1 MEIESATKAR
11 ALRFVVLVGVMS
23 FFADFT
29 YEGSRGILGPYL
41 GLLGASGTIVGVV
54 TGFGELA
61 GYGLRLV
68 SGRLADRTRQ
78 FCPIT
83 IFGYIVQMA
92 AVPALAL
99 AHSWSAAA
107 ILLIM
112 ERVGKAIRNPPR
124 DVMLSHAGT
133 QIGGIGWAFGLH
145 EALDQFGA
153 LGGPLLVA
161 VVLAKHGDYRIAFA
175 VLAIPAIIMLS
186 LLAVARLLYP
196 EPEGTEAHVS
206 EPNEGKI
213 PRRFWIYLTGSAFVG
228 AAFVDYPLVAFHL
241 HKANTVSAT
250 WVPVFLCRGHGRE
263 RGGFPSFR
271 ASLRPARDRDFD
283 PTHTAVGA
291 RSPSRFPGK
300 LLASTLGSC
309 GLGIDDGS
317 ARVDHAGGRGAD
329 GGTRKTGIGL
339 WAVYGWLRNFLVSGE
354 RAHRDPLRY
363 FPSRDDFCVCCSCSC
378 RDPLLSNRPPVRVS
392 RTLSGVIRCLSSQ
405 SGFSPSVSETH
416 LDCRGVQRKLRYAT
430 RPHGATMPSCSYQA

>member
-1 MEIESATKAR
+1 METQDGMKAR

-41 GLLGASGTIVGVV
+41 ALLGATGTVVGVV

-78 FCPIT
+78 FWPIT

-99 AHSWSAAA
+99 AHSWPAAA
-107 ILLIM
+107 VLLVM

-175 VLAIPAIIMLS
+175 VLAVPALIMLS
-186 LLAVARLLYP
+186 LLGVARLLYP
-196 EPEGTEAHVS
+196 QPERMEMHGPELNT
-206 EPNEGKI
+206 GKI
-213 PRRFWIYLTGSAFVG
+213 PRRFWTYLAGAGLTG
-228 AAFVDYPLVAFHL
+228 AAFVDYPLVAFHF
-241 HKANTVSAT
+241 HKTNTISEN
-250 WVPVFLCRGHGRE
+250 WVPIFYAVAMGVSGAGSLIFGRLFDRRGIGILIPLAILSAIVAPLVFLG
-263 RGGFPSFR
+263 SFW
-271 ASLRPARDRDFD
+271 PALMGVAIWGL
-283 PTHTAVGA
+283 AVGA
-291 RSPSRFPGK
+291 HESIMPAAVAPMVAREKR
-300 LLASTLGSC
+300 ASAYGLFTAGYGISWFLGSA
-309 GLGIDDGS
+309 LIGILYDIS
-317 ARVDHAGGRGAD
+317 LH
-329 GGTRKTGIGL
+329 TMI
-339 WAVYGWLRNFLVSGE
+339 LV
-354 RAHRDPLRY
+354 
-363 FPSRDDFCVCCSCSC
+363 CVVLALAAIPFFQS
-378 RDPLLSNRPPVRVS
+378 VR
-392 RTLSGVIRCLSSQ
+392 R
-405 SGFSPSVSETH
+405 SEE
-416 LDCRGVQRKLRYAT
+416 KPAAT
-430 RPHGATMPSCSYQA
+430 